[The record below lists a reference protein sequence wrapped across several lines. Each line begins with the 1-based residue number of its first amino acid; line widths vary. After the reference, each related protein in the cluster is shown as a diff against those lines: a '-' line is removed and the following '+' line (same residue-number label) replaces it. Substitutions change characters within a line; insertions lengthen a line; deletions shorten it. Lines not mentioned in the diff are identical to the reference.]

1 MNSCA
6 SSLYARRLP
15 RGLADRIG
23 MRLLI
28 ILLAILVHFFTVTS
42 ESLAVGGISGSKLVV
57 PETATVPKGHIE
69 AEPFFSL
76 EFIDDG
82 DDTVRFG
89 GGLRV
94 TPGLLDNLEA
104 GVNLNYLDVEDS
116 GLIESETNFGD
127 IEAGLKFRFLDHEN
141 GHPFSL
147 AYQGGVTFPIGEGA
161 LWIIEPGGLIL
172 TKAFTDRFSM
182 DADFVFGIIEH
193 GSWSFVTDVGF
204 GYYLNSWFQPVL
216 EAAYAYEDPD
226 SGAGVSIVNISA
238 GFTADVADWLTIV
251 LGVTPDLYA
260 ENTEKEVVVTSAF
273 TLFF

>member
-1 MNSCA
+1 MNNCA

-28 ILLAILVHFFTVTS
+28 IPMAILVHFFTVAS

-82 DDTVRFG
+82 DGTVRFG

-238 GFTADVADWLTIV
+238 GFTADAADWLTIV

>member
-1 MNSCA
+1 
-6 SSLYARRLP
+6 
-15 RGLADRIG
+15 